1 MRHSFIAL
9 AFVLAAI
16 LIGCSNSKN
25 NDNSSTEPDMPAFEQ
40 KFPQKSIWV
49 HQDQNDSTEITFSS
63 MEEAEWKLVH
73 KVSHHEF
80 CDAFVQVLLS
90 DPSSMDYPFD
100 SLSSENFC
108 GIFKPAVS
116 DDGNAR
122 FIGLEPDAAHQIPY
136 MIVQYKNSGRV
147 WIAEEGYPSENC
159 FYCLTPD
166 TVFTLNTG
174 TSTLYLAWGYGSYTG
189 RGDSYRLCA
198 YELDKTGL
206 HPAFVFEE
214 GGVYSGGEEEA
225 GQSLD
230 IEICTNDELYKEL
243 AATGFRDLCYFNSKE
258 SAVYIRIA
266 APKEAD
272 ECGCSLRM
280 TNQYCKYVWKGN
292 LFKYAG
298 ECDYAANGAE

>member
-49 HQDQNDSTEITFSS
+49 HHDQNDSTEITFSS

-116 DDGNAR
+116 DDVNAR

-174 TSTLYLAWGYGSYTG
+174 TSTLYLAWAMVVIQVAETATDCVPMNWIKPDYIQHSFLRKEVSIVAGKKK
-189 RGDSYRLCA
+189 
-198 YELDKTGL
+198 LDK
-206 HPAFVFEE
+206 V
-214 GGVYSGGEEEA
+214 S
-225 GQSLD
+225 
-230 IEICTNDELYKEL
+230 I
-243 AATGFRDLCYFNSKE
+243 SK
-258 SAVYIRIA
+258 SAPMTSCIKNWQQLVLGIFAISI
-266 APKEAD
+266 PK
-272 ECGCSLRM
+272 
-280 TNQYCKYVWKGN
+280 N
-292 LFKYAG
+292 LQFIS
-298 ECDYAANGAE
+298 E